1 MTFLLDTDVC
11 VHLLRNTST
20 PREPFRR
27 YAKRIGISAVTYAEL
42 RFGLERSVRRR
53 EAEENLERLCRDLDI
68 VPFDQEA
75 AAHYGK
81 IRQELS
87 RRGELIRPLDLLIAA
102 HARSRDA
109 TLVTNNEREFA
120 RVPGLRIENWLR
132 PDEPVSDRVE
142 Q

>member
-11 VHLLRNTST
+11 VHLLQNTSK

-27 YAKRIGISAVTYAEL
+27 YAKQIGISAVTYAEL
-42 RFGLERSVRRR
+42 RFGLERSARRR
-53 EAEENLERLCRDLDI
+53 EGEENLELLCDDLDI
-68 VPFDQEA
+68 APFDQEA
-75 AAHYGK
+75 ARHYGE

-87 RRGELIRPLDLLIAA
+87 RRGALIGPLDLLIAA

-109 TLVTNNEREFA
+109 TLVTNNEREFG

-132 PDEPVSDRVE
+132 AG
-142 Q
+142 

>member
-11 VHLLRNTST
+11 VHLLRNTGT

-27 YAKRIGISAVTYAEL
+27 NAKQIGISAVTYAEL
-42 RFGLERSVRRR
+42 RFGLERSARRR
-53 EAEENLERLCRDLDI
+53 EGEENLERLCRDLDI

-75 AAHYGK
+75 AAHYGE

-87 RRGELIRPLDLLIAA
+87 RRGELIGPLDLLIAA

-109 TLVTNNEREFA
+109 TLVTNNEREFG
-120 RVPGLRIENWLR
+120 RVPDLQIENWLR
-132 PDEPVSDRVE
+132 PA
-142 Q
+142 